1 MSQRTKLG
9 LALGN
14 REGQVWN
21 GKKIVIPKDE
31 SGRRRVH
38 RMGGVLYHL
47 IDIGSDPTGP
57 VVTRFDVEVEQPNP
71 FPALN
76 GRLLDTGEW
85 FQTPLIAE

>member
-14 REGQVWN
+14 REGQVW
-21 GKKIVIPKDE
+21 GAKKIVIPKDE

-47 IDIGSDPTGP
+47 IDIGADPTGP
-57 VVTRFDVEVEQPNP
+57 VVTLFEIEQPTP
-71 FPALN
+71 SPSLN

-85 FQTPLIAE
+85 LQTPLIAE